1 MPKPT
6 SRCLQRLMA
15 ELKALHED
23 PPPNFTAAPDPNDI
37 LKWCFVFDGA
47 AETPYEGGR
56 YVGQLIF
63 DPDFPMKAP
72 RIIFLTPN
80 GRFSTNT
87 AICLSNTSFHPEQ
100 WSPIWS
106 IRTIITGLVAFLNVE
121 EPGLGAIRDSDSHR
135 KQLAAKSK
143 GYNIK
148 HLRHIYHTALPE
160 LFEREESEILSEE
173 QRNSISSGPNALAG
187 ESGRKGGGGTVQ
199 SSRDDS
205 YMQIIIGSFMLIL
218 LAITLYYW

>member
-6 SRCLQRLMA
+6 ARCLQRLMA
-15 ELKALHED
+15 ELKTLHED

-47 AETPYEGGR
+47 PETPYEGGR

-121 EPGLGAIRDSDSHR
+121 EPGLGAIRDSDVHR

-143 GYNIK
+143 IYNIK
-148 HLRHIYHTALPE
+148 HLRHVYHTALPE
-160 LFEREESEILSEE
+160 LFEKEENEVLCDE
-173 QRNSISSGPNALAG
+173 QKNVSPSDSKGLNAENRGENS
-187 ESGRKGGGGTVQ
+187 GGCVRSTN
-199 SSRDDS
+199 SDS
-205 YMQIIIGSFMLIL
+205 YMQIIIGSFMFVL
-218 LAITLYYW
+218 LVATLYYW